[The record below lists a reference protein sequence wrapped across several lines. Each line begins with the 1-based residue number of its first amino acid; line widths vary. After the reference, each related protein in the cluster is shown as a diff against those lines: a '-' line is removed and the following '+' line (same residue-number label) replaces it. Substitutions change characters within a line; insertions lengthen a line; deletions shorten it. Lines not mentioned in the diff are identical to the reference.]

1 MSRDVRSYATPPIK
15 PGEAL
20 ARKLSLR
27 STLSPQERAA
37 VAALPVGEVRVASR
51 DYFAREGEV
60 LTRACMLIDGF
71 AARYKLL
78 PDGARQIV
86 SLHVSGDII
95 DLHSVVLGVVDHSA
109 AALGPARVA
118 YLPHKAVLD
127 AMEVYPGIARAFWYD
142 AMVDGAIA
150 REWLLNI
157 GRRDAYGRLAH
168 LFCEMALRMEAVGLC
183 HDGRFQFMVTQS
195 ELADATAMTPV
206 HVNRT
211 LHKMREAGLISITG
225 SEVRIENWNALS
237 RAGSFDP
244 TYLYLPKASR

>member
-1 MSRDVRSYATPPIK
+1 MARDVRSHATLPTT

-20 ARKLSLR
+20 LRKLSLR
-27 STLSPQERAA
+27 STLTPQERAV
-37 VAALPVGEVRVASR
+37 VASLPVGEARVASR
-51 DYFAREGEV
+51 EYFAREGEV
-60 LTRACMLIDGF
+60 LSRACMLLDGF

-95 DLHSVVLGVVDHSA
+95 DLHSVILNVADHSA

-118 YLPHKAVLD
+118 YLPHKAMMD
-127 AMEVYPGIARAFWYD
+127 AMEAHPGIARAFWYE

-206 HVNRT
+206 HINRT
-211 LHKMREAGLISITG
+211 LHKMREAGLITITG

-244 TYLYLPKASR
+244 MYLYLPKTRR